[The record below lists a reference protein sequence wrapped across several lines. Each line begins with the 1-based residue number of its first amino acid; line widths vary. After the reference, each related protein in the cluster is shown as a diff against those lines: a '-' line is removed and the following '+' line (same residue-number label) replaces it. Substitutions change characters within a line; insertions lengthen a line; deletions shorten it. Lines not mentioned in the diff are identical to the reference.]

1 MNIRKPCSAVAL
13 VAALGITPGIESC
26 AQISAYLKA
35 ATMTRGQL
43 MQQLGAEA
51 EGPQLDG
58 SVVKCMSH
66 KKLAPNLA
74 KAWALK
80 NGIPENEIQM
90 VKDREDAPTIA
101 CVKGLPA
108 KPDKKSAEKP
118 KEEDPENQ
126 N

>member
-26 AQISAYLKA
+26 AQFSSYIKT
-35 ATMTRGQL
+35 ATMTRVQL
-43 MQQLGAEA
+43 LQQLGAES
-51 EGPQLDG
+51 EGPQPDG

-80 NGIPENEIQM
+80 NGITENEIQM
-90 VKDREDAPTIA
+90 AKDREDAPTIA
-101 CVKGLPA
+101 CVKGTPV
-108 KPDKKSAEKP
+108 KPEEKP
-118 KEEDPENQ
+118 KKENPEE
-126 N
+126 

>member
-13 VAALGITPGIESC
+13 VAVLGIIPGIESC
-26 AQISAYLKA
+26 AQISSYIKA

-43 MQQLGAEA
+43 LEQLGAES
-51 EGPQLDG
+51 EGPQSDG

-80 NGIPENEIQM
+80 NGISENEIQM
-90 VKDREDAPTIA
+90 VKDREDAPTVA
-101 CVKGLPA
+101 CVKGTPA
-108 KPDKKSAEKP
+108 KPEKKSDEKS
-118 KEEDPENQ
+118 KEENSEERN
-126 N
+126 